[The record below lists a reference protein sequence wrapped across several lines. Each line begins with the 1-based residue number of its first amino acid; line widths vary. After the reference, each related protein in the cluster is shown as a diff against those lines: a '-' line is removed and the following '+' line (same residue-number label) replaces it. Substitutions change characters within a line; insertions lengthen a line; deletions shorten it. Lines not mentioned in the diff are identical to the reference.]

1 MPAFFAAMLVPLWT
15 GSRRAWGW
23 AVAGIV
29 AVAVERLVPGWWFIA
44 AGSIVGAVAGGYLDE
59 PNE

>member
-15 GSRRAWGW
+15 GPHRAWGW

-29 AVAVERLVPGWWFIA
+29 AVAVERLVPGWWFIV

-59 PNE
+59 QNK